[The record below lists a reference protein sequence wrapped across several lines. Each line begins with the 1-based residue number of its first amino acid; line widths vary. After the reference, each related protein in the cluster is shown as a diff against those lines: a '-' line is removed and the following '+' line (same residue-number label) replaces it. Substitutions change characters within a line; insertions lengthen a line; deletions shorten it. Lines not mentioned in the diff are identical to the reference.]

1 MMMNTGSRLIYL
13 LAPFCWLV
21 LQAQVEAQP
30 ACTPVVY
37 AFRHAED
44 SNSLPYPNTL
54 TKTGL
59 RHADLYVSMIDNINA
74 PLGTN
79 YCPVT
84 KIYSINLKKADG
96 TTGNTTNPFFT
107 ARPLARAKM
116 ADADPIEKVSS
127 GSASYALLEY
137 LGNSPDPLI
146 NTVSKPFVPSYT
158 TNVAN
163 ALRATLVTTAQ
174 AGGSS
179 AIFWTSQGLHILGG
193 AIINA
198 ESKVPQK
205 NIDDGAKAPDTKYVV
220 FPAGTPI
227 GTPPRNAVYIFPYNA
242 AKAGFDDVTTFN
254 QYVQCYNWT
263 ISSPDSDTEFRADYW
278 CGNSNYGDLGGNPK
292 SASLISDANLAC
304 VHATICSIDTLVKGG
319 SAYYGSCPSGMPKVI
334 PPC

>member
-1 MMMNTGSRLIYL
+1 MNMGTRLIYV
-13 LAPFCWLV
+13 LAPFCSLV
-21 LQAQVEAQP
+21 LQAQAQP

-44 SNSLPYPNTL
+44 SNSLTYPNTL

-79 YCPVT
+79 YCAVT
-84 KIYSINLKKADG
+84 QVYSINLKKADG
-96 TTGNTTNPFFT
+96 TGNTTNPFFT
-107 ARPLARAKM
+107 ARPLAISKM
-116 ADADPIEKVSS
+116 DGADPLQKVSS

-137 LGNSPDPLI
+137 LGNFPDPSK
-146 NTVSKPFVPSYT
+146 NTSSNPFVPSYT

-179 AIFWTSQGLHILGG
+179 AIFWTSQGLHVLGG

-198 ESKVPQK
+198 DSNVPQK
-205 NIDDGAKAPDTKYVV
+205 NIDDGAAAPFTKYVV

-242 AKAGFDDVTTFN
+242 TKAGFDDVTTFN
-254 QYVQCYNWT
+254 QHVQCYNWT
-263 ISSPDSDTEFRADYW
+263 ISSPDSDTAFRADYW

-292 SASLISDANLAC
+292 STSLISDANLAC
-304 VHATICSIDTLVKGG
+304 VHATICSIDTLTKAG
-319 SAYYGSCPSGMPKVI
+319 SAYYGSCPSGMPKVV